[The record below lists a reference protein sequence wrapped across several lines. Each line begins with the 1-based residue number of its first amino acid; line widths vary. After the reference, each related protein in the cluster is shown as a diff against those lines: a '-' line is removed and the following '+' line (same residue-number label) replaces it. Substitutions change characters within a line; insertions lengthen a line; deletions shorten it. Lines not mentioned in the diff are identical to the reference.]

1 MKTTVSYC
9 IDEQLVEKI
18 RQAAKRD
25 NRSVS
30 NYVENVI
37 LRHFEKEFKDGERKY
52 PSDK

>member
-18 RQAAKRD
+18 KQAAKRD

-30 NYVENVI
+30 NYVENII
-37 LRHFEKEFKDGERKY
+37 LKHFEKKFEEDSHKWL
-52 PSDK
+52 

>member
-1 MKTTVSYC
+1 MKITVCYC
-9 IDEQLVEKI
+9 IDEQLVKKI
-18 RQAAKRD
+18 KQAAKRD

-37 LRHFEKEFKDGERKY
+37 LRHFEKEFKDGKRKC